1 MSRIGKQ
8 PVVIPKGVD
17 IKVDK
22 RRITVKG
29 QKGELKWEH
38 PDLVTVAVVEG
49 QAEVGRVND
58 TKDAR
63 ARHGLVRSLLQN
75 MVVGVNEGYKRS
87 MEIIGVGYRAQV
99 QGQKITF
106 NLGFSHSVD
115 FALPEGIKAEVDKKQ
130 TALTL
135 EGIDKQMLGQVAA
148 DIRALRPP
156 DAYKGKGIRYT
167 GERIK
172 LKAGKAAK

>member
-1 MSRIGKQ
+1 MSRIGKK

-22 RRITVKG
+22 RRVAVKG
-29 QKGELKWEH
+29 PKGELKMEH
-38 PDLVTVAVVEG
+38 ADLVKIEVAEG
-49 QAEVGRVND
+49 QAEVKRVND

-75 MVVGVNEGYKRS
+75 MVEGVTQGYKRDL
-87 MEIIGVGYRAQV
+87 EIVGVGYRAQV

-106 NLGFSHSVD
+106 NLGFSHPVD
-115 FALPEGIKAEVDKKQ
+115 FTLPDGIKAEIDKKQ
-130 TALTL
+130 TALSLT
-135 EGIDKQMLGQVAA
+135 GIDKQQIGQVAA
-148 DIRALRPP
+148 NIKALRPP
-156 DAYKGKGIRYT
+156 DAYKGKGIRFA

-172 LKAGKAAK
+172 LKAGKSAK

>member
-1 MSRIGKQ
+1 MSRIGKK

-29 QKGELKWEH
+29 PKGELKFEH
-38 PDLVTVAVVEG
+38 PDLVTVAVAEG
-49 QAEVGRVND
+49 QAEVARVND

-75 MVVGVNEGYKRS
+75 MVVGVTEGYKRS
-87 MEIIGVGYRAQV
+87 MEIIGVGYKAQV

-106 NLGFSHSVD
+106 SLGFSHPVD
-115 FALPEGIKAEVDKKQ
+115 FALPQGIKAEVDKKQ

-156 DAYKGKGIRYT
+156 DVYKGKGIRYT